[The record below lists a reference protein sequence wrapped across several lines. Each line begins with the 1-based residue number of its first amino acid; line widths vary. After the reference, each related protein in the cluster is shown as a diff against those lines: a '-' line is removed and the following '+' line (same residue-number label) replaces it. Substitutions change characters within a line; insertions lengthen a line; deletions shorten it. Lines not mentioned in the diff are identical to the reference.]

1 MNRTIRQLGT
11 SGPVAGIVVAGIL
24 LAACAPPP
32 SPAPRTVYVE
42 PPAPRTTT
50 VEDARSILREE
61 PSGKAALK
69 EAERFQAA
77 GNREA
82 FFLLVKYAAS
92 RKRVPEAAY
101 EMGRMY
107 DPETHAKGVV
117 LEPNVLVAAQWF
129 RWGARNG
136 HVPSMF
142 RLGLMYKDGIL
153 EATGAAS
160 EIKNGVLEELLGM
173 DATDRSFYWLDKAAR
188 AGEST
193 Q

>member
-11 SGPVAGIVVAGIL
+11 SGAVAGIVVAGIL

-32 SPAPRTVYVE
+32 SPTPRTVYVE

-82 FFLLVKYAAS
+82 VFLLVKYAA
-92 RKRVPEAAY
+92 RKKVPEAAY

-136 HVPSMF
+136 HVPSMS

-153 EATGAAS
+153 EATGAAT
-160 EIKNGVLEELLGM
+160 ETKNGVPEELLGM

>member
-32 SPAPRTVYVE
+32 SPTPRTVYVE

-82 FFLLVKYAAS
+82 VFLLVKYAS
-92 RKRVPEAAY
+92 RKKVPEAAY

-129 RWGARNG
+129 RWAARNG
-136 HVPSMF
+136 HVPSMS

-160 EIKNGVLEELLGM
+160 ETKNGVPEELLGM